1 MKAAKRALRGP
12 VGVEE
17 EESKRPEENVVGL
30 WANAVKG
37 QTVSIRYAARERTR
51 RTDLGCKKIIR
62 WGTQLRGKVRGQS
75 FGATFTAAS
84 LRHVPFLIQLN
95 FSNFPRPSLLF
106 ILSISH
112 SFRRSFAGFSA
123 RTGLIVSCAARI

>member
-37 QTVSIRYAARERTR
+37 QTVSIRYAARGRTK

-75 FGATFTAAS
+75 FGATFTALSSSRA
-84 LRHVPFLIQLN
+84 
-95 FSNFPRPSLLF
+95 PSLPTEFLQFPEAFFAF

-123 RTGLIVSCAARI
+123 RTGPIVPCAARN